1 MQSQIGNIIKV
12 YINENFI
19 YIENGKLH
27 EDLANANNIKI
38 FLINKEERIINYY
51 IVHSSIIDI
60 IKSYL
65 SINEWIIFKPIKFY
79 IKDNKIFFYYNKCI
93 IIGNINENHIF
104 NSNTIIS
111 YKSLDILSN
120 EKKIS

>member
-1 MQSQIGNIIKV
+1 LHSQIGNIIKV

-51 IVHSSIIDI
+51 IVHSSIFDI
-60 IKSYL
+60 IKPYL
-65 SINEWIIFKPIKFY
+65 SINE
-79 IKDNKIFFYYNKCI
+79 
-93 IIGNINENHIF
+93 
-104 NSNTIIS
+104 
-111 YKSLDILSN
+111 
-120 EKKIS
+120 